1 MTAIIMGNRLKKL
14 LLCMMVV
21 LSVLLFNLFQVTAVD
36 VNKSCSLTLN
46 ECLSG
51 LNVHLYR
58 VASISD
64 DDSYHYTEDFKEAEK
79 NTTVDL
85 NKLESSEDLKN
96 AAITLKGYTA
106 NVEGLTKQASSSQLC
121 CTNLQTGLY
130 LITADNLEKDNTTY
144 TYLPYLISLPQKTN
158 YDVSID
164 FIKYSKNPSHEYKI
178 VKHWMDKG
186 LTHPDKIEVE
196 LYDGSMLVKTISL
209 DAANNYAYSW
219 KTEKAMNYSIKEK
232 SVKGY
237 KGIVSTSSSD
247 SKTEYIITNTSID
260 TPKNNT
266 QVKTG
271 DMTRIQHY
279 LSLMCGAGLILILLG
294 CFIRYEKD

>member
-1 MTAIIMGNRLKKL
+1 
-14 LLCMMVV
+14 MMVV
-21 LSVLLFNLFQVTAVD
+21 LSVSLFNLFQVTAVD

-64 DDSYHYTEDFKEAEK
+64 DGSYHYTEDFKEAEK

-85 NKLESSEDLKN
+85 NKLESSEYLKN

-106 NVEGLTKQASSSQLC
+106 NVEDITKKATSSTLTY
-121 CTNLQTGLY
+121 TNLKTGLY
-130 LITADNLEKDNTTY
+130 LIAADNLEREDKTY
-144 TYLPYLISLPQKTN
+144 AYLPYLISLPQKTS

-164 FIKYSKNPSHEYKI
+164 FIKYSEIRSHEYKI
-178 VKHWMDKG
+178 VKHWKDNG
-186 LTHPDKIEVE
+186 NTHPDSIEVE
-196 LYDGSMLVKTISL
+196 LYDGSTLVKTITL
-209 DAANNYAYSW
+209 DAEHNYAYSW
-219 KTEKAMNYSIKEK
+219 KTEKAINYSIKEK
-232 SVKGY
+232 NVKGY
-237 KGIVSTSSSD
+237 KGIVSTSSND